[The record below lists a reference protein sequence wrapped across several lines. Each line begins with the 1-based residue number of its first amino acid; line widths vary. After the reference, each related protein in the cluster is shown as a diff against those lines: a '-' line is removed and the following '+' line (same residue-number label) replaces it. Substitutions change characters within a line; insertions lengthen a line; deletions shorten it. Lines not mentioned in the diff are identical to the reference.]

1 MMKRS
6 PPLEVV
12 AHPVSDLTE
21 YRQIP
26 IAFTV
31 DRILEVT
38 PIDNGLGGLLLEEA
52 TLDLAYVK
60 DYDAIPGNAPEC
72 WPARWDISNWGMIT
86 GQLGGSLVGGAV
98 LAFGTKAVELLENRT
113 DLAVL
118 WDLRVHPD
126 HRHRGVGQA
135 IFRAAVSWARARGCR
150 QIKAET
156 QNINVAACRF
166 YAREGCILG
175 AINRLA
181 YPEFPSE
188 VQLIW
193 YKFIASGGC
202 SFPPSA

>member
-1 MMKRS
+1 VRV
-6 PPLEVV
+6 LEQ
-12 AHPVSDLTE
+12 PVSDLTE
-21 YRQIP
+21 YSRIP

-38 PIDNGLGGLLLEEA
+38 PVDNGLGGLLLEEA
-52 TLDLAYVK
+52 TLDAPFVK
-60 DYDAIPGNAPEC
+60 DYDTIEGNSPKC
-72 WPARWDISNWGMIT
+72 WPARWDVSNWGMIT
-86 GQLGGSLVGGAV
+86 SFVAEQLVGGAV
-98 LAFGTKAVELLENRT
+98 LASGTNALDLLENRT

-166 YAREGCILG
+166 YAKQGCILG
-175 AINRLA
+175 AINRMA
-181 YPEFPSE
+181 YPDFPSE
-188 VQLIW
+188 VQLMW
-193 YKFIASGGC
+193 YKHLFIAS
-202 SFPPSA
+202 